1 MNHPAEQDVAWMRQ
15 ALALAAGVMNITTPN
30 PRVGCV
36 IVRDGQVL
44 GQGATQR
51 AGGPHAEIC
60 ALRDAAAAGHDVAGS
75 TFYVTLE
82 PCSHHG
88 RTPPCVN
95 AVLAARPARVVIAM
109 SDPNPLVNGRG
120 LAQLRQAG
128 IQVTTGVCLDEAL
141 EQNAGFI
148 SRMTRARPW
157 LWLKLAGSLDGRS
170 ALHNGV
176 SQWITGEAARADGH
190 RWRARSCAVMTGIGT
205 VLADDPMLTPRAVA
219 TPRMPRRIIID
230 THLRTPPQARILD
243 GEEVWI
249 FTGAGYA
256 SGDGNAGAAAA
267 GAAAAG
273 AAAAGAAAAGAAA
286 HLSAEAMQ
294 RAEQLRERNA
304 RIIPM
309 PLADGHVDL
318 VAVMQWLGRH
328 DINEVHVEAG
338 AMLNGALLKAGC
350 VDELIAYVAPM
361 LLGDATP
368 LARLPTLAEL
378 PGGRDFAFT
387 ETRLLGGDAFLR
399 AHRSSTWDALH
410 QAVQAVSTA

>member
-109 SDPNPLVNGRG
+109 NDPNPLVNGRG
-120 LAQLRQAG
+120 LAQLRQAD

-148 SRMTRARPW
+148 SRMTRTRPW

-230 THLRTPPQARILD
+230 THLRTPPRARILD

-249 FTGAGYA
+249 FTGAESA
-256 SGDGNAGAAAA
+256 SGNGNAGDAAAD
-267 GAAAAG
+267 AA
-273 AAAAGAAAAGAAA
+273 AAA
-286 HLSAEAMQ
+286 HLPAEAAQ
-294 RAEQLRERNA
+294 RAEHLRECNA

-318 VAVMQWLGRH
+318 AAVMQWLGRH

-338 AMLNGALLKAGC
+338 AKLNGALLQTEC

-368 LARLPTLAEL
+368 LAQLPTLAVL
-378 PGGRDFAFT
+378 PGRRDFTFT

-399 AHRSSTWDALH
+399 ARRSSTWEALR
-410 QAVQAVSTA
+410 QAVQAVATA

>member
-1 MNHPAEQDVAWMRQ
+1 MRQ

-36 IVRDGQVL
+36 IVRDGRVL

-60 ALRDAAAAGHDVAGS
+60 ALRDAAAAGYDVAGS

-82 PCSHHG
+82 PCSHYG

-109 SDPNPLVNGRG
+109 NDPNPLVNGKG

-205 VLADDPMLTPRAVA
+205 VLADDPMLTPRAAA
-219 TPRMPRRIIID
+219 TPRMPRRVIID

-249 FTGAGYA
+249 FAGAA
-256 SGDGNAGAAAA
+256 PSSGDEPAGAAASLPA
-267 GAAAAG
+267 DAA
-273 AAAAGAAAAGAAA
+273 
-286 HLSAEAMQ
+286 Q
-294 RAEQLRERNA
+294 RAERLQERNA
-304 RIIPM
+304 RIIPV
-309 PLADGHVDL
+309 PLAGGHVDL
-318 VAVMQWLGRH
+318 AAVMQWLGQH

-338 AMLNGALLKAGC
+338 ATLNGALLQAGC

-368 LARLPTLAEL
+368 LAQLPTLDSL
-378 PGGRDFAFT
+378 PARRDFAFT
-387 ETRLLGGDAFLR
+387 DLRTVGGDAFLR
-399 AHRSSTWDALH
+399 ARRTSAWEALR
-410 QAVQAVSTA
+410 QAVQAVPEK

>member
-1 MNHPAEQDVAWMRQ
+1 MRQ

-109 SDPNPLVNGRG
+109 NDPNPLVNGRG
-120 LAQLRQAG
+120 LARLRQAG
-128 IQVTTGVCLDEAL
+128 IQVATGVCLDEAL

-148 SRMTRARPW
+148 SRMTRTRPW

-190 RWRARSCAVMTGIGT
+190 RWRARSCAVLTGIGT

-249 FTGAGYA
+249 FTGAGSA
-256 SGDGNAGAAAA
+256 AEDGHGLGTGRPHGDPA
-267 GAAAAG
+267 
-273 AAAAGAAAAGAAA
+273 
-286 HLSAEAMQ
+286 Q
-294 RAEQLRERNA
+294 RAERLRERNA

-309 PLADGHVDL
+309 PLADGQVDL
-318 VAVMQWLGRH
+318 AAVMQWLGRH

-338 AMLNGALLKAGC
+338 ATLNGALLQAGC

-368 LARLPTLAEL
+368 LARLPTLAAL
-378 PGGRDFAFT
+378 PARRDFAFT
-387 ETRLLGGDAFLR
+387 EMRAVGADALLR
-399 AHRSSTWDALH
+399 ARRTSAWEALR
-410 QAVQAVSTA
+410 QAVQAVSPA

>member
-1 MNHPAEQDVAWMRQ
+1 MRQ

-44 GQGATQR
+44 GRGATQR

-60 ALRDAAAAGHDVAGS
+60 ALRDAAEAGHDVAGS

-82 PCSHHG
+82 PCSHYG

-109 SDPNPLVNGRG
+109 NDPNPLVNGRG
-120 LAQLRQAG
+120 LARLREAG
-128 IQVTTGVCLDEAL
+128 IQVSTGVCLEEAL

-148 SRMTRARPW
+148 SRMTRGRPW

-190 RWRARSCAVMTGIGT
+190 RWRARSCAVLTGIGT
-205 VLADDPMLTPRAVA
+205 VLADDPLLTPRAVA

-230 THLRTPPQARILD
+230 THLRTPPQARMLD

-249 FTGAGYA
+249 FTGAVSA
-256 SGDGNAGAAAA
+256 RDGEHTDGT
-267 GAAAAG
+267 GR
-273 AAAAGAAAAGAAA
+273 
-286 HLSAEAMQ
+286 LPAEAAE
-294 RAEQLRERNA
+294 RAERLRERNA

-309 PLADGHVDL
+309 PMADGHVDL
-318 VAVMQWLGRH
+318 AAVTQWLGRH

-338 AMLNGALLKAGC
+338 ATLNGALLTAGC

-368 LARLPTLAEL
+368 LARLPALTKL
-378 PGGRDFAFT
+378 PGQRDFAFT
-387 ETRLLGGDAFLR
+387 GLQRVGGDALLR
-399 AHRSSTWDALH
+399 AHRMSAWETLRQS
-410 QAVQAVSTA
+410 VQAVSA

>member
-88 RTPPCVN
+88 RTPPCVK

-170 ALHNGV
+170 ALRNGV
-176 SQWITGEAARADGH
+176 SQWITGEEARADGH

-230 THLRTPPQARILD
+230 THLRTPPRARILD

-249 FTGAGYA
+249 FTGVGSDAEDGHDLGA
-256 SGDGNAGAAAA
+256 SRPQGDAA
-267 GAAAAG
+267 
-273 AAAAGAAAAGAAA
+273 
-286 HLSAEAMQ
+286 Q
-294 RAEQLRERNA
+294 RAERLRERNA

-309 PLADGHVDL
+309 PLADKHVDL
-318 VAVMQWLGRH
+318 AAVMQWLGQH

-368 LARLPTLAEL
+368 LARLPALTEL
-378 PGGRDFAFT
+378 PGGRDFTFT

-399 AHRSSTWDALH
+399 AHRSSTWEALL

>member
-1 MNHPAEQDVAWMRQ
+1 MLIMDSQLAAHDVAWMRQ

-36 IVRDGQVL
+36 IVRDGRVL

-82 PCSHHG
+82 PCSHYG

-109 SDPNPLVNGRG
+109 NDPNPLVKGRG

-128 IQVTTGVCLDEAL
+128 IQISTGVCLEEAL

-176 SQWITGEAARADGH
+176 SQWITGEEARADGH
-190 RWRARSCAVMTGIGT
+190 RWRARSCAVLTGIGT
-205 VLADDPMLTPRAVA
+205 ILADDPMLTPRAVA
-219 TPRMPRRIIID
+219 TPRRPRRVIID

-243 GEEVWI
+243 GEETWI
-249 FTGAGYA
+249 FTGAATDPGGA
-256 SGDGNAGAAAA
+256 STRGMACLPDEAA
-267 GAAAAG
+267 
-273 AAAAGAAAAGAAA
+273 
-286 HLSAEAMQ
+286 E
-294 RAEQLRERNA
+294 RAERLRERHA

-318 VAVMQWLGRH
+318 AAVMQWLGQH
-328 DINEVHVEAG
+328 DINEVHAEAG
-338 AMLNGALLKAGC
+338 ATLNGALLKAGC

-368 LARLPTLAEL
+368 LARLPALTEL

-387 ETRLLGGDAFLR
+387 EMRPVGSDAFLR
-399 AHRSSTWDALH
+399 ARRMSTWETLR
-410 QAVQAVSTA
+410 QSVQAVSTG

>member
-1 MNHPAEQDVAWMRQ
+1 MASHLAEQDVAWMRQ
-15 ALALAAGVMNITTPN
+15 ALALAAGVMTLTTPN

-44 GQGATQR
+44 GRGATQR

-82 PCSHHG
+82 PCSHYG

-109 SDPNPLVNGRG
+109 NDPNPLVNGRG
-120 LAQLRQAG
+120 LAQLREAG
-128 IQVTTGVCLDEAL
+128 IQVSTGVCLDEAL

-176 SQWITGEAARADGH
+176 SQWITGEEARSDGH
-190 RWRARSCAVMTGIGT
+190 QWRARSCAVLTGIGT
-205 VLADDPMLTPRAVA
+205 VLADDPLLTPRAVA
-219 TPRMPRRIIID
+219 TSRMPRRIIID
-230 THLRTPPQARILD
+230 THLRTPPQARMLGD
-243 GEEVWI
+243 EEVWI
-249 FTGAGYA
+249 FTGAEIA
-256 SGDGNAGAAAA
+256 RGDGHTEGTDRQPDDV
-267 GAAAAG
+267 
-273 AAAAGAAAAGAAA
+273 
-286 HLSAEAMQ
+286 LE
-294 RAEQLRERNA
+294 RAERLRERNVKV
-304 RIIPM
+304 IPM
-309 PLADGHVDL
+309 PLAGGQVDL
-318 VAVMQWLGRH
+318 MAVMQWLGQH

-338 AMLNGALLKAGC
+338 ATLNGALLQAGC

-368 LARLPTLAEL
+368 LARLPLLTEL
-378 PGGRDFAFT
+378 PDRRDFAFT
-387 ETRLLGGDAFLR
+387 DMRLVGSDAFLR
-399 AHRSSTWDALH
+399 ARRVDAWEALR
-410 QAVQAVSTA
+410 QSVQAVSPA